1 MRRWFAVLVACL
13 GLAGPALADDKVI
26 VFAAASLKTALD
38 AAADKF
44 HAAGGPEV
52 AISYGGSLGL
62 ARQLVAGAPA
72 DVFASADEASMDEAV
87 KGAAIQTETRADLL
101 DNRLVIVAP
110 AASPLTTLA
119 LDPDS
124 LARALGDGRR
134 ATGEVATVPVGKYAR
149 ASLTKLGLW
158 DVVEPKL
165 AMTPD
170 VRTALGFVA
179 RGEAAL
185 GIVYA
190 TDAAAEPKVKI
201 VAALPDDSHPPI
213 RYPFAL
219 TRGAK
224 PGGAAFLAY
233 LASPEAKALFAA
245 QGFGFAG
252 K

>member
-1 MRRWFAVLVACL
+1 MRRWIAVIVACI
-13 GLAGPALADDKVI
+13 GLTVPALADDKVV

-38 AAADKF
+38 AAAQTF

-52 AISYGGSLGL
+52 AISYGGSLAL
-62 ARQLVAGAPA
+62 ARQLTAGAPA

-87 KGAAIQTETRADLL
+87 KGGAIQTETRADLL
-101 DNRLVIVAP
+101 DNHLVVVAP
-110 AASPLTTLA
+110 AASPLAA
-119 LDPDS
+119 LKLDRDA
-124 LARALGDGRR
+124 LTQALGDSHL
-134 ATGEVATVPVGKYAR
+134 ATGEVATVPVGKYAK
-149 ASLTKLGLW
+149 ASLSKLGLW
-158 DVVEPKL
+158 DIVEPKL

-185 GIVYA
+185 GVVYA
-190 TDAAAEPKVKI
+190 TDAAAEPKVKV

-213 RYPFAL
+213 LYPFAL

-224 PGGAAFLAY
+224 PGGAAFLKF

-252 K
+252 R